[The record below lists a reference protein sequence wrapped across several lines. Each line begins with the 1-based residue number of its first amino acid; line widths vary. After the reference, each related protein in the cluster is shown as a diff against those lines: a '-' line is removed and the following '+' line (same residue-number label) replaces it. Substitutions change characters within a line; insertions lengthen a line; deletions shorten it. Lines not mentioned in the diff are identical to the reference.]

1 MGAGMVGVSGET
13 GAGVRDGTE
22 DKVKSS
28 NEYAQAFGP
37 LYAKIPKAVF
47 AAVAF
52 SFAGWAAGN
61 EAKDT
66 DQQVER
72 FIAEWRTLHDNGIV
86 PQNPGK
92 KPM

>member
-1 MGAGMVGVSGET
+1 MMSKT
-13 GAGVRDGTE
+13 F
-22 DKVKSS
+22 
-28 NEYAQAFGP
+28 NEYARAFGP
-37 LYAKIPKAVF
+37 LYARIPKAVF

-72 FIAEWRTLHDNGIV
+72 FLAEWRVLHENGIV
-86 PQNPGK
+86 PQGPGREFSTGK
-92 KPM
+92 AK